1 MPTPSF
7 CWVIWG
13 NIVGQKVRVLASL
26 PALDRLLYCAEWDLK
41 TGGPPRPFFLRP
53 YLLGTYSD
61 RRNLRLA
68 RVPTYCPHSLKIG
81 IPSRPRK
88 RRAANPRETLRL
100 LRRASGVQTNMKIRR
115 RCHANLTTRKCQP
128 KFRQA
133 LIPSARK
140 CFWKSTIADALCR
153 SLFFA
158 PFPVTRDFPFTNF
171 SGLGHVPRRG
181 PVGAGSGHL
190 KPPPPRRPCCDDRCL
205 GPAADRLDRSARNPR
220 K

>member
-1 MPTPSF
+1 M
-7 CWVIWG
+7 
-13 NIVGQKVRVLASL
+13 
-26 PALDRLLYCAEWDLK
+26 
-41 TGGPPRPFFLRP
+41 GPPGPFLLRP

-68 RVPTYCPHSLKIG
+68 RVSHLLPTFFESRNSE
-81 IPSRPRK
+81 PSRK

-100 LRRASGVQTNMKIRR
+100 LRRASGVQTYVKIRR
-115 RCHANLTTRKCQP
+115 RCHANLTPRKCQP

-140 CFWKSTIADALCR
+140 CFWKSTIAGALCQ

-190 KPPPPRRPCCDDRCL
+190 KPPPPRRPVVMID
-205 GPAADRLDRSARNPR
+205 A
-220 K
+220 